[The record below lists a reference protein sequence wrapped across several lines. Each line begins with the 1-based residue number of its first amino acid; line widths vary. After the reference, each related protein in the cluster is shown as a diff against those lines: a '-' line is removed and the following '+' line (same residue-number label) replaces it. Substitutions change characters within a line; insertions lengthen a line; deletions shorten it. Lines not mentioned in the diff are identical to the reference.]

1 MYTIERLKDASS
13 EYEVWVPEIQYKTE
27 FKAFVSARTKCM
39 ATGET
44 YRVFNTQSKA
54 VQCVITLSDCK
65 TMFDL

>member
-1 MYTIERLKDASS
+1 MYTIERLKDTLS
-13 EYEVWVPEIQYKTE
+13 EYEVWVPEIECKTE
-27 FKAFVSARTKCM
+27 FKAFISARTKCM

-44 YRVFNTQSKA
+44 YRVFNTQSND